1 MTLDKII
8 AMTDRQATISALQN
22 CKAHED
28 AYKWRKAWFEACK
41 DIQVSIA
48 AISWLNDQARRE
60 GGRRDQV

>member
-8 AMTDRQATISALQN
+8 AMTDRQATLYALAN
-22 CKAHED
+22 CSTDD

-41 DIQVSIA
+41 DVKVSIA